1 MGYETE
7 NGKSVEQITRG
18 ERCREAT
25 RPRVALTKQMFQ
37 GHAVDAR
44 CRVMTSRALRRD
56 QFLPWCAQL
65 PSACLVAMEASP
77 SAHHRARQLQ
87 AMGLDAHILS
97 AQLAAPNRMHG
108 HNVHATGMG
117 PR

>member
-1 MGYETE
+1 MKLRMGSPWSRLHEANATE
-7 NGKSVEQITRG
+7 KP
-18 ERCREAT
+18 
-25 RPRVALTKQMFQ
+25 PRLGVALTKQMIQ
-37 GHAVDAR
+37 GQAVDAR

-56 QFLPWCAQL
+56 QFLPWWAQL

>member
-1 MGYETE
+1 ME
-7 NGKSVEQITRG
+7 KSSTLFVGVAGHKDSIDIAPADAGRLG
-18 ERCREAT
+18 EVRHVGT
-25 RPRVALTKQMFQ
+25 IGV
-37 GHAVDAR
+37 
-44 CRVMTSRALRRD
+44 SI
-56 QFLPWCAQL
+56 L